1 MKRLLIYSALVLLI
15 FCTSLSACSKEEE
28 GEPERGKIEK
38 MTDEAA
44 DAIVT
49 RIKTPINRAKAT
61 KEAEDARVRALDEE
75 ALKDQ

>member
-1 MKRLLIYSALVLLI
+1 
-15 FCTSLSACSKEEE
+15 
-28 GEPERGKIEK
+28 

-49 RIKTPINRAKAT
+49 RIRTPLDKARST

-75 ALKDQ
+75 ALKEH